1 MKKLF
6 LALLLACATIVQ
18 AQTINQHKLSHH
30 LSALAKSQ
38 PQGRHILALMKLAGQ
53 DDIHAVAA
61 EQGFQVVDSVGRIYI
76 VRIPVRQLATLAHD
90 RRIYRIE
97 AERMP
102 RAAMDVTPGQVDA
115 TSVYAGTGLPQAFT
129 GKNVAA
135 GVFDCGFDFTHPAFM
150 DADGQLRVKYYYD
163 FLWPNQ
169 DGTLGHAL
177 NTTEE
182 IAEYGHSQHV
192 FSSLHGTHVMGIM
205 AGSAVGGKYQGMA
218 PESDIYVADFNSLR
232 EDFSNPDEETSAV
245 AVLGFKYLF
254 DAAQKDGKPCVV
266 NFSSCESITLAHQR
280 ELEAEALLA
289 LVGPGRIIVAAAGND
304 GFRTPYLEKP
314 EGVLRAGS
322 GIINGVGSGQLIYM
336 DLVTPGN
343 QQVRF
348 DFLGMKLMGGGIEGT
363 IIFNTD
369 SIDSLQGDTCHLT
382 TTVSSGEVKLSVY
395 ASDYQDPRGRV
406 YHIDGEL
413 PFLGYLVLNGA
424 TCLLT
429 SDSPAWMYAD
439 VFYSPFTNVTGAP
452 AYCYA
457 KDGYSVSWPAT
468 LDGVISVGATGYKS
482 TVRNIDGDTYTGML
496 SFAPD
501 ADGHITTF
509 SSRGPTFDGRIKPT
523 VVAPGLN
530 INAAFNSF
538 VDISDN
544 IRKELTDR
552 ITYNGKTYYYTAQS
566 GTSMASPVVAGAIAL
581 WLQAKPDLTPE
592 EITDVIAHTATIPDA
607 TMDYPNNT
615 YGHGQIDVYK
625 GLLYVLNL
633 ETAIHEL
640 SDHQPQQ
647 ATFRLE
653 GRRLYIDGSVQDVAI
668 TSQQP
673 QRQQQQRQPEV
684 TVFSLDGKPLLR
696 QRVTRYIDLTALP
709 AGVYAVQLNTGKK
722 ETTGS
727 TLIRL

>member
-1 MKKLF
+1 M
-6 LALLLACATIVQ
+6 
-18 AQTINQHKLSHH
+18 
-30 LSALAKSQ
+30 
-38 PQGRHILALMKLAGQ
+38 ALMKMTGQ
-53 DDIHAVAA
+53 NNIHVVAA
-61 EQGFQVVDSVGRIYI
+61 EQGFQVVDSVGHIYV
-76 VRIPVRQLATLAHD
+76 VRIPVSQIHTLEKD
-90 RRIYRIE
+90 QRIYRIE

-102 RAAMDVTPGQVDA
+102 HAAMDVTPTQVDA
-115 TSVYAGTGLPQAFT
+115 TAVYAGTNLPQAFT
-129 GKNVAA
+129 GKDVVA

-163 FLWPNQ
+163 FLWPNA

-177 NTTEE
+177 ESTEE

-192 FSSLHGTHVMGIM
+192 NTSLHGTHVMGIM

-218 PESDIYVADFNSLR
+218 PESDVYVADFNSLR

-254 DAAQKDGKPCVV
+254 DAAEKAGKPCVV
-266 NFSSCESITLAHQR
+266 NFSSCESITLTHQR
-280 ELEAEALLA
+280 ELEAEALLS

-314 EGVLRAGS
+314 EGVTQAGS
-322 GIINGVGSGQLIYM
+322 GIINGVGSGEIIDM

-348 DFLGMKLMGGGIEGT
+348 DFLGMKLTGGGIEGT
-363 IIFNTD
+363 IIFKTD
-369 SIDSLQGDTCHLT
+369 SIDGLQGDTCHLT
-382 TTVSSGEVKLSVY
+382 TTVSTGEVKLDVY

-406 YHIDGEL
+406 YHIDGHL
-413 PFLGYLVLNGA
+413 PFLGYLVLYGA

-429 SDSPAWMYAD
+429 SNSPAWMYAD
-439 VFYSPFTNVTGAP
+439 VFYSPFTNIQAIP
-452 AYCYA
+452 AYSHA
-457 KDGYSVSWPAT
+457 LDGYSVSWPAT
-468 LDGVISVGATGYKS
+468 LDGIISVGATGYKS

-530 INAAFNSF
+530 INAAYNSF

-544 IRKELTDR
+544 IRKELTDHV
-552 ITYNGKTYYYTAQS
+552 TYNGKTYYYTAQS

-607 TMDYPNNT
+607 AMDYPNNT
-615 YGHGQIDVYK
+615 YGYGQIDVYK

-653 GRRLYIDGSVQDVAI
+653 GRRLYVSYMEELPSS
-668 TSQQP
+668 T
-673 QRQQQQRQPEV
+673 EL
-684 TVFSLDGKPLLR
+684 TVYNLDGKPVAT
-696 QRVTRYIDLTALP
+696 QRGSNVIDLSPLP

-722 ETTGS
+722 EMTGS